1 MKLKE
6 YVKFSN
12 GKKKPIEKGN
22 VPIYGGN
29 GILGYT
35 NRYNAE
41 SNNIIVGRVGAY
53 CGCVYKCDSKCWISD
68 NAILG
73 KVKENVD
80 YNYIYYLLN
89 YLDLNKLHI
98 GAAQPLMT
106 QDILNDIEVCI
117 PNYSTQRKIS
127 KILLNIDKK
136 IELNNEINNNL
147 LEISKQLYKRWFVDY
162 EFPNENGNPY
172 KSSGGE
178 MIESE
183 IGSIPKNWTVKTLED
198 ISINFDSKRK
208 PLSNREREN
217 RKGDIP
223 YYGATSII
231 GYVDDY
237 IFDDKYVLMG
247 EDGSV
252 INSDNTPVLQ
262 YIWRKCWV
270 NNHAHILQG
279 KEIST
284 EHLLECLR
292 STDVSPI
299 ITGAVQ
305 LKINQAN
312 MNTLKY
318 AIPTKEINDIFEKV
332 LEKIYDNYRNNTEE
346 NERLEQLR
354 DTLLPKL
361 MNGEID
367 LDNIDI

>member
-183 IGSIPKNWTVKTLED
+183 IGSIPKNWTETL
-198 ISINFDSKRK
+198 
-208 PLSNREREN
+208 
-217 RKGDIP
+217 
-223 YYGATSII
+223 
-231 GYVDDY
+231 
-237 IFDDKYVLMG
+237 
-247 EDGSV
+247 
-252 INSDNTPVLQ
+252 
-262 YIWRKCWV
+262 
-270 NNHAHILQG
+270 
-279 KEIST
+279 
-284 EHLLECLR
+284 
-292 STDVSPI
+292 
-299 ITGAVQ
+299 
-305 LKINQAN
+305 
-312 MNTLKY
+312 
-318 AIPTKEINDIFEKV
+318 
-332 LEKIYDNYRNNTEE
+332 
-346 NERLEQLR
+346 
-354 DTLLPKL
+354 
-361 MNGEID
+361 
-367 LDNIDI
+367 